1 MWATT
6 KVAFTF
12 VQLIGDCNLTQRK
25 IFWFWLPL
33 AASWAL
39 MMLQGPV
46 IQGSIA
52 RLPQAVTILAAQGIV
67 MSLSVTIESPVIM
80 ILATTTALATSPQ
93 AYRVL
98 RRFVLHLNIILT
110 IVAATI
116 AFVDPVYDALV
127 PGLMGIPLPIAQ
139 AAQPAMKIMT
149 FWTAAIGWRRFFQGI
164 LIRFDKTR
172 HVSYGTGVRLT
183 SITVTMISLAIF
195 SDLSGVVI
203 ASCSLMAGVTSE
215 MIYAFFASRSPI
227 LMHLSGPDDPDQ
239 PDISY
244 GEVAKYH
251 APLAATS
258 LLTLLAQPMIGAGL
272 ARMAFPEENLAAW
285 PVIFTIWLI
294 FRSPSQALPETIV
307 ALLKGSKPY
316 APLRRFSLVVAAG
329 ATLALAVMLFT
340 PLITFYL
347 LIVTAVT
354 VNLAQFIMAGAM
366 VGLFLPA
373 LQALQSWFRGVLLVV
388 KFTGSIYWGMG
399 VNLLVT
405 AIALVGGILWQAP
418 GAPAAAVAL
427 SLGMLAEIIYLWWR
441 TRPVQTRFQLA
452 PTAGAAT

>member
-1 MWATT
+1 M
-6 KVAFTF
+6 
-12 VQLIGDCNLTQRK
+12 TQRK

-33 AASWAL
+33 AASWLL

-52 RLPQAVTILAAQGIV
+52 RLPEAVTMLAALGIV

-80 ILATTTALATSPQ
+80 VLATTTALAASPQ

-98 RRFVLHLNIILT
+98 QRFVLHLNISLT
-110 IVAATI
+110 ILAATL
-116 AFVDPVYDALV
+116 AFVDPVYNALV
-127 PGLMGIPLPIAQ
+127 PGLMGIPLPIAE

-149 FWTAAIGWRRFFQGI
+149 LWTAAIGWRRFYQGI
-164 LIRFDKTR
+164 LIRFAKTR
-172 HVSYGTGVRLT
+172 YVSYGTGLRLT
-183 SITVTMISLAIF
+183 SISVTAISLALF
-195 SDLSGVVI
+195 SPLPGVVI

-215 MIYAFFASRSPI
+215 MIFAFFAAHPTIST
-227 LMHLSGPDDPDQ
+227 HLSGPADPDQ
-239 PDISY
+239 PDITY
-244 GEVAKYH
+244 REVARYH

-272 ARMAFPEENLAAW
+272 ARMAFPEQNLAAW

-294 FRSPSQALPETIV
+294 FRSPAQALPEMIV
-307 ALLKGSKPY
+307 ALLKGPETF
-316 APLRRFSLVVAAG
+316 APLRRFSLLVASG
-329 ATLALAVMLFT
+329 ATLALSLMLFT

-354 VNLAQFIMAGAM
+354 ANLAQFIIAGAM
-366 VGLFLPA
+366 AGLFLPA
-373 LQALQSWFRGVLLVV
+373 LHAAQSWLRGILLVV
-388 KFTGSIYWGMG
+388 KITGSIYWGMG

-405 AIALVGGILWQAP
+405 ALTLAAGVALRSP

-441 TRPVQTRFQLA
+441 IRPVQGRFQLA
-452 PTAGAAT
+452 PAAGATT